1 MSSVLTKDIKE
12 LKDEDF
18 YSLLLFVLFKLN
30 DEPEYSTLSR
40 LSYVLDKSNLL
51 KLCKLFGGLTIKIP
65 TIEELEMLCNGLLL
79 YQKVDIEKHSLD
91 SVLDRFDFSYCSKK
105 ELLELYKKIREVI
118 KDYEFAF

>member
-1 MSSVLTKDIKE
+1 MLTKDIKE